1 MLAKPVTNDGRNRDL
16 QPGPPVITTF
26 AECEV
31 KHGVRLGCSLASHRP
46 GAGNHR
52 SAPKSSGRAGKNDKR
67 RRRWAR
73 DRSFPPAE
81 NALRPGWTGEKRY
94 SVMQIGATRAAPPC
108 NEYLMGFSD
117 VDCRPG
123 ETPRARP
130 SDAIEASFR
139 LQVSGDSASIGEET
153 RRRAVVPGMS
163 AAAALAT
170 LPITAARIIAE
181 MTGRAG

>member
-1 MLAKPVTNDGRNRDL
+1 
-16 QPGPPVITTF
+16 
-26 AECEV
+26 
-31 KHGVRLGCSLASHRP
+31 
-46 GAGNHR
+46 
-52 SAPKSSGRAGKNDKR
+52 
-67 RRRWAR
+67 
-73 DRSFPPAE
+73 
-81 NALRPGWTGEKRY
+81 
-94 SVMQIGATRAAPPC
+94 MQIGATRAAPPC